1 MLLLK
6 LLLVSFLF
14 TNLFASKYG
23 TVFASSNLRFVFPQ
37 MIKAFYEQYP
47 EASIHIQYE
56 GSGVLAQE
64 ILDGI
69 DYDLFLAANMK
80 YPEIVYEHKK
90 AIEAPKVY
98 TQGKLVLYLPKE
110 LRKKYKGK
118 KLNEILKQKEIPKI
132 IIANKETAP
141 YGRASLEILKNYK
154 IYTQIKDKI
163 YYSKDIATAVYE
175 LLWNDEVGFIPKS
188 ALYFFSE
195 NKKIEGDWIEI
206 SQDKYHDILQ
216 GYVLSKAGKNN
227 ENISKFLAFLY
238 SKKGQKIFNKYGYI
252 MPPLEKK

>member
-1 MLLLK
+1 MMLLLK
-6 LLLVSFLF
+6 LLLLSFLF
-14 TNLFASKYG
+14 TNVFAAKYG

-37 MIKAFYEQYP
+37 MIKAFYEEYP

-56 GSGVLAQE
+56 GSGVLAKE

-98 TQGKLVLYLPKE
+98 AQGKVVLYLPKE
-110 LRKKYKGK
+110 LKKKYKGK
-118 KLNEILKQKEIPKI
+118 KLNEILKQDDIRKI

-141 YGRASLEILKNYK
+141 YGRASLEILKSYK
-154 IYTQIKDKI
+154 IYAQVKHKIQYTQ
-163 YYSKDIATAVYE
+163 DIATAVYE

-195 NKKIEGDWIEI
+195 NKNIEGDWIDI
-206 SQDKYHDILQ
+206 NQNKYQDIFQ
-216 GYVLSKAGKNN
+216 GYVLSKNGKNN
-227 ENISKFLAFLY
+227 ENIVKFLAFLY
-238 SKKGQKIFNKYGYI
+238 SKKGQEIFNKYGYI
-252 MPPLEKK
+252 TPQ